1 MTPTLPLTV
10 TLEAQQWEQVLRI
23 LDETPAPHRIIHPL
37 IVGIQQQCMAGSA
50 QGPNLAANAPTNGVG
65 EEARDA

>member
-1 MTPTLPLTV
+1 MIQPTAPITV

-37 IVGIQQQCMAGSA
+37 IVEIQRQCMAADKPNVA
-50 QGPNLAANAPTNGVG
+50 QLH
-65 EEARDA
+65 EAGC